1 MVAQDDDISKSQ
13 KGPQDEEE
21 GNDTTG
27 SGKGRRRR
35 YTRKNKADNETD
47 DAQQIQIYAKNS
59 SEQNTRR
66 SDGNEIFDP
75 KRIRLM
81 GASEE
86 AYLTK
91 NNQAF
96 IEAALASE
104 RVKMENKHLHTSLI
118 ELKNQQAVSDRK
130 NSDHHNET
138 TALWKLLHEDSI
150 KNRERESVQN
160 QETLKMFEHLHRQ
173 GAANMLKSQLVAQG
187 SSSET
192 NAFMGTALTGS
203 FFSST
208 PPDIRVSRQ
217 VRNDTYEVECEN
229 AAVPS
234 RLMLQATPDDDSSIK
249 LDTSGGSENE
259 RIRNKKTNMIHKLKT
274 TLTTAEG
281 DMKERLENA
290 ISKLEEEVKQLNDV
304 IASSLLDECL
314 VD

>member
-1 MVAQDDDISKSQ
+1 
-13 KGPQDEEE
+13 
-21 GNDTTG
+21 
-27 SGKGRRRR
+27 
-35 YTRKNKADNETD
+35 
-47 DAQQIQIYAKNS
+47 
-59 SEQNTRR
+59 
-66 SDGNEIFDP
+66 
-75 KRIRLM
+75 
-81 GASEE
+81 
-86 AYLTK
+86 
-91 NNQAF
+91 
-96 IEAALASE
+96 
-104 RVKMENKHLHTSLI
+104 
-118 ELKNQQAVSDRK
+118 
-130 NSDHHNET
+130 
-138 TALWKLLHEDSI
+138 
-150 KNRERESVQN
+150 
-160 QETLKMFEHLHRQ
+160 MFEHMHRL

-192 NAFMGTALTGS
+192 NTFMGTALTGS

-290 ISKLEEEVKQLNDV
+290 ISKLEEEVKELNYV

-314 VD
+314 MD